1 MIGVAK
7 TSSASREG
15 RFIRHD
21 TAVIGVAVES
31 STAGGWRCDGA
42 IHDKKEMA
50 VRCCHNDSEMP
61 LQGGVWRCDAGEHV
75 GCGVMC

>member
-21 TAVIGVAVES
+21 TVVTGVAVAS
-31 STAGGWRCDGA
+31 STAGGWCRDGV
-42 IHDKKEMA
+42 IHDKKETA
-50 VRCCHNDSEMP
+50 VRCCHNDGEMP
-61 LQGGVWRCDAGEHV
+61 LQGEVVRC
-75 GCGVMC
+75 C